1 MRAFPPIKGSLVGR
15 HDSLRSVEC
24 SGSFPLPYHYVQG
37 SSLRWRKIYR
47 GPFGGLDLA
56 PPVELTR
63 LGVKIFLDSVN
74 QLGKSHAGILS
85 FLEFF
90 LAPQLIN
97 KGASAKDTFI
107 I

>member
-1 MRAFPPIKGSLVGR
+1 MSKALHGDSAKYIAGLLV
-15 HDSLRSVEC
+15 DWIST
-24 SGSFPLPYHYVQG
+24 
-37 SSLRWRKIYR
+37 
-47 GPFGGLDLA
+47 

-74 QLGKSHAGILS
+74 QLGKSHAGIQS

-97 KGASAKDTFI
+97 KGAATKDTLI

>member
-1 MRAFPPIKGSLVGR
+1 MSKALYCDGAKYITGL
-15 HDSLRSVEC
+15 SVNWV
-24 SGSFPLPYHYVQG
+24 S
-37 SSLRWRKIYR
+37 
-47 GPFGGLDLA
+47 A
-56 PPVELTR
+56 PPVELAR

-74 QLGKSHAGILS
+74 QFGKSHAGIQS

-97 KGASAKDTFI
+97 KGATTKNTFI